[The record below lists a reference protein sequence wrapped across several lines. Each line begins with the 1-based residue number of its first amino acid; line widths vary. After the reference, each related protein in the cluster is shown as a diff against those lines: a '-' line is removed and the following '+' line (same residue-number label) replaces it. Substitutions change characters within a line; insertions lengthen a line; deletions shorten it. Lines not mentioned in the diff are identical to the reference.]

1 MRYNFQDI
9 LSRFEASSNPRF
21 RALSDAVARRV
32 LELLD
37 AAGAPIDPPEPPA
50 GLTASTDEVGRVSLN
65 WAAVLGASSY
75 NVYRA
80 PGSGGAFAILTT
92 TIASEHID
100 AGLGDG
106 ESYRYRVTAVN
117 GSGESDPSNTAQGS
131 TNAGGGGGDPLPDMV
146 TGLQVTSSIG
156 YVDLTWDAFTGST
169 VAAALERSSD
179 GGATWSQLA
188 TVSTTTVRDEAV
200 TIGGTY
206 HYRAAGVNSA
216 GQVSSFGASV
226 STTVQ
231 DGDVTPPPVPVLL
244 GTTFRNKAI
253 DLTWEGV
260 VASDLLGY
268 EVGYSTTPGDY
279 SNVTPLMTGT
289 SGTIVGLTNGTRYYM
304 AVRSVDASTNRNV
317 SAWSNEKDN
326 VAIDE
331 ALPGPP
337 PPAPDAPTIIQGWS
351 PYTNGVRITFEP
363 AAGATN
369 LGRHRLYMRYTD
381 APAGQA
387 WFQVDQ
393 AQEPIRTLGAGV
405 TIYQGS
411 QSWGEMPVP
420 VEYAVASVD
429 TYNQESPLSVPVVVA
444 HDGSD
449 YEAGAGE
456 GAVGNGDINGLT
468 LSPNHKVHGVMFDA
482 VIDVSDP
489 TSYPGDAMERAAAE
503 WNRRTSSFPTAADH
517 IPLSVDDAI
526 VVAVLLPAQTVNKR
540 LKINRG
546 ATSVGGTNPVEAAN
560 FEFYGD
566 EANPTQVELHF
577 VGPWTCGG
585 DDFQE
590 AMDRVADQPDTLT
603 TGYGRTFK
611 DEFGRALLAD
621 NVGTDIEIE
630 NITKQGAEGAFY
642 FWNWDV
648 EITSKY
654 GALLGSNADRGGDIP
669 SAKFDVVFGL
679 TRFHQ
684 DAVEPQNE
692 RLGDH
697 LVSSRYV
704 RPSFLGCYLDAPWQR
719 KSAVHVLSP
728 AQGDFT
734 FNTVRVRRAGESGIE
749 LMTRR
754 PVDVGLAENDSA
766 GQLAVTSVRH
776 WDENPAHVGGV
787 GRSGQLGAPFFKCRG
802 IEQAVVFSNC
812 EVLEE
817 IATNFTPAWPVS
829 DPYDFRIATSLVNM
843 TNPAISF
850 TDMGDARRNADGF
863 AQGPVSF
870 SGCLF
875 YSRNPYLPVVDI
887 DSAVSVTLTDTAAF
901 TGETQDVVAYA
912 DVTGN
917 VTEVVGQ
924 TAESYR
930 YGAASPPNPGQGFD
944 AIGPFNATGLN
955 TAQHRVDIQAVTGM
969 TADKI
974 RTTNSSPV
982 LGNYTVDW
990 FDCTQDHSWTRFT
1003 APYVPYA
1010 QPVELEPGDPSAND
1024 AIDAIG
1030 MYDAGLTR
1038 AEAKVQKLPAL
1049 RASRAPKTQTGQS
1062 VALRSWAYK
1071 PGDPSANAGDY
1082 EIYFGSHLSGPPTHP
1097 FVTWSPDYSDFL
1109 MENVELFTNGV
1120 DRGYTGHYPRRKDDP
1135 LFPTSSSNQH
1145 PLVPNGV
1152 ERVFAKEFHDRWGTP
1167 TGNKWTM
1174 RNCFLYDAAYP
1185 KKSSGDGV
1193 DRTKWL
1199 IRAYDYE
1206 DFLIEDCDFEYLHI
1220 EHANYINSSGNA
1232 EWKNCT
1238 FRYIGGQGVQL
1249 AHRSDDWGK
1258 TISDPYGAENAQYL
1272 STEHNRKF
1280 DNCHFIDV
1288 SNWSYAGS
1296 NKSSNINLYCSG
1308 YPDNPC
1314 ELVLFKDC
1322 SWVQGMT
1329 VAEGIQERIDAGDPE
1344 GGNYMYRS
1352 GQNVSGVSLVACLI
1366 EDQGGGSQNGN
1377 FAEGSA
1383 GSPISTELF
1392 KTPFSIVANARDD
1405 NAATIHKVIYF
1416 KNCYLSQ
1423 MDARNPMIRIDSATT
1438 VIFEDCVL
1446 IHEEVY
1452 GTTQRMFSFDSG
1464 LSAYC
1469 EPGAYN
1475 YMENGDLH
1483 TTHNVIFRNCR
1494 VEMREV
1500 TESGVVT
1507 SVSPASMAWN
1517 SPFDGSKTFI
1527 GVGNSEN
1534 EELHFTGF
1542 QNGQTPQLAYQGPI
1556 DPNRPGYIAPPAI

>member
-37 AAGAPIDPPEPPA
+37 AAGAPIDPPEPPT

-80 PGSGGAFAILTT
+80 PGSGGAFTILTT

-106 ESYRYRVTAVN
+106 VSYRYRVTAVN
-117 GSGESDPSNTAQGS
+117 GSGESDPSNTALGS
-131 TNAGGGGGDPLPDMV
+131 TDVGGGGGDPLPDMV

-156 YVDLTWDAFTGST
+156 FVDLAWDAFTGST

-200 TIGGTY
+200 TVGGTY

-216 GQVSSFGASV
+216 GQVSAFGAPV

-260 VASDLLGY
+260 VAGDLLGY
-268 EVGYSTTPGDY
+268 EVGYGTTPGDY

-326 VAIDE
+326 VAIDD
-331 ALPGPP
+331 APPGQT
-337 PPAPDAPTIIQGWS
+337 PPAPEAPTITQGWS
-351 PYTNGVRITFEP
+351 PYANGVRITFEP

-369 LGRHRLYMRYTD
+369 LVRHRLYMRYTD

-387 WFQVDQ
+387 WLQVDQ

-468 LSPNHKVHGVMFDA
+468 LSPSHKVHGVMFDA

-489 TSYPGDAMERAAAE
+489 TAYPGDAMERAAAE

-566 EANPTQVELHF
+566 VANPTQVELHF

-611 DEFGRALLAD
+611 DESGTALLAD

-630 NITKQGAEGAFY
+630 NITKQGAEGSFY
-642 FWNWDV
+642 FWNWDIEV
-648 EITSKY
+648 TSKY
-654 GALLGSNADRGGDIP
+654 GVLLGSNADSGADIP

-679 TRFHQ
+679 TRLHQ

-697 LVSSRYV
+697 LVSSRFV
-704 RPSFLGCYLDAPWQR
+704 RPSFLGCYIDAPWQR
-719 KSAVHVLSP
+719 KSAVHALSP
-728 AQGDFT
+728 AQGDFIL
-734 FNTVRVRRAGESGIE
+734 NTVRFRRAGESAIE

-766 GQLAVTSVRH
+766 GQLTLTAVRH

-787 GRSGQLGAPFFKCRG
+787 GRSGQLGAPFFKCGG
-802 IEQAVVFSNC
+802 IEQAVSFVNC

-829 DPYDFRIATSLVNM
+829 DPYDFRIATALVNM
-843 TNPAISF
+843 TNPAVAF
-850 TDMGDARRNADGF
+850 TDMEGARRNADGF
-863 AQGPVSF
+863 VQGPVSF

-875 YSRNPYLPVVDI
+875 YSRNPRLPVVDI

-901 TGETQDVVAYA
+901 TGETRDVVAYA
-912 DVTGN
+912 DVTGST
-917 VTEVVGQ
+917 TEVVGQ

-930 YGAASPPNPGQGFD
+930 YGAASPPNPGQGS
-944 AIGPFNATGLN
+944 AAVGPLSATGLN
-955 TAQHRVDIQAVTGM
+955 TAQHRADIQAVTGM

-974 RTTNSSPV
+974 RTTNSRPV
-982 LGNYTVDW
+982 FGDYTVDH
-990 FDCTQDHSWTRFT
+990 FDCTQDHSFQSLT
-1003 APYVPYA
+1003 APAAPFLQPIALIPSWPTVSSFSALDDMLGMTRRQAKEFIVP
-1010 QPVELEPGDPSAND
+1010 
-1024 AIDAIG
+1024 G
-1030 MYDAGLTR
+1030 M
-1038 AEAKVQKLPAL
+1038 V
-1049 RASRAPKTQTGQS
+1049 ASRAPRTLNYGGYNIRNWRVDAGSPQGVYLDTTGNTNLFD
-1062 VALRSWAYK
+1062 V
-1071 PGDPSANAGDY
+1071 SADKLTITYSDSDNYTVGLQPYVQKLFYAEYANTGDY
-1082 EIYFGSHLSGPPTHP
+1082 TRVPLVGTSGTGDAPGEERVVCRRADYERPDGVQVIMDNVRVHDEPFLRYGSGLPHPPLRVLKWGGRHNSMP
-1097 FVTWSPDYSDFL
+1097 NLVVRNSDFS
-1109 MENVELFTNGV
+1109 EIHDEH
-1120 DRGYTGHYPRRKDDP
+1120 GHYGNSEGPILLENNTYRNICAQGTQWVHRTEAEWGD
-1135 LFPTSSSNQH
+1135 
-1145 PLVPNGV
+1145 LVWNPQLQMEV
-1152 ERVFAKEFHDRWGTP
+1152 Q
-1167 TGNKWTM
+1167 
-1174 RNCFLYDAAYP
+1174 
-1185 KKSSGDGV
+1185 
-1193 DRTKWL
+1193 
-1199 IRAYDYE
+1199 RAPE
-1206 DFLIEDCDFEYLHI
+1206 NFEYDP
-1220 EHANYINSSGNA
+1220 NDPP
-1232 EWKNCT
+1232 
-1238 FRYIGGQGVQL
+1238 FRTV
-1249 AHRSDDWGK
+1249 R
-1258 TISDPYGAENAQYL
+1258 
-1272 STEHNRKF
+1272 
-1280 DNCHFIDV
+1280 NCHFIDCG
-1288 SNWSYAGS
+1288 SYGTYRGRSA
-1296 NKSSNINLYCSG
+1296 SSLTFQDSG
-1308 YPDNPC
+1308 YPELPC
-1314 ELVLFKDC
+1314 PQV
-1322 SWVQGMT
+1322 
-1329 VAEGIQERIDAGDPE
+1329 
-1344 GGNYMYRS
+1344 
-1352 GQNVSGVSLVACLI
+1352 LI
-1366 EDQGGGSQNGN
+1366 EDCTFVSGLDSDEPAASDGSVAPGTYRYDDTDSPYRYRSSGELRVGIEGGYYRNKLRYSGVDM
-1377 FAEGSA
+1377 A
-1383 GSPISTELF
+1383 PI
-1392 KTPFSIVANARDD
+1392 ADARDD
-1405 NAATIHKVIYF
+1405 DSAALHKVMIVR
-1416 KNCYLSQ
+1416 NCYFHTR
-1423 MDARNPMIRIDSATT
+1423 DADKSIINLDGIRTI
-1438 VIFEDCVL
+1438 IFEDCVF
-1446 IHEEVY
+1446 IHELRTTTNVQRGISIDSDLWKMKEER
-1452 GTTQRMFSFDSG
+1452 GTIN
-1464 LSAYC
+1464 AYRA
-1469 EPGAYN
+1469 G
-1475 YMENGDLH
+1475 GQKL
-1483 TTHNVIFRNCR
+1483 IFRNCYGAERDYRNGGVSTNGFRLRMYDEDDNR
-1494 VEMREV
+1494 VDERIGNLVGLEREY
-1500 TESGVVT
+1500 TLFYHNGVRRT
-1507 SVSPASMAWN
+1507 PAQ
-1517 SPFDGSKTFI
+1517 
-1527 GVGNSEN
+1527 VG
-1534 EELHFTGF
+1534 
-1542 QNGQTPQLAYQGPI
+1542 TPTY
-1556 DPNRPGYIAPPAI
+1556 DDVVRPGYMPD